1 MHPMFVI
8 VLAQRSLT
16 KLDTMSNLIKEG
28 YFNLS
33 TILNLKSQ
41 WMYQLNTSKP
51 EHTSI
56 NNGSMNF
63 KVQAMFKW
71 RLVNS
76 GLHTWVH
83 LPPACRMDVLI
94 LLQWWH
100 WSYLVVDDSSISD
113 AGWNRGGHI
122 DHADSGDS
130 KAGSHTQLVCWALVA
145 CSIAPMMQE
154 WWRMVRSL
162 SCMWANA
169 EHGEATEAWKER
181 GVFLLLYL
189 WRRC

>member
-1 MHPMFVI
+1 
-8 VLAQRSLT
+8 
-16 KLDTMSNLIKEG
+16 MSNLIKEG

-33 TILNLKSQ
+33 TMLNLKSL

-83 LPPACRMDVLI
+83 LSPAYRMDVLKGDMVI
-94 LLQWWH
+94 FDCRWLLHFWCELKQRRTHRPCWLRW
-100 WSYLVVDDSSISD
+100 LQ
-113 AGWNRGGHI
+113 GWVI
-122 DHADSGDS
+122 
-130 KAGSHTQLVCWALVA
+130 HTTSVHEPWALLA
-145 CSIAPMMQE
+145 CSIGTMIGGAKHVSFHVCE
-154 WWRMVRSL
+154 WVPNGL
-162 SCMWANA
+162 
-169 EHGEATEAWKER
+169 E
-181 GVFLLLYL
+181 
-189 WRRC
+189 

>member
-1 MHPMFVI
+1 MFVI
-8 VLAQRSLT
+8 VLAQHSLT

-33 TILNLKSQ
+33 TMLNLKSL

-76 GLHTWVH
+76 GLHT
-83 LPPACRMDVLI
+83 
-94 LLQWWH
+94 
-100 WSYLVVDDSSISD
+100 
-113 AGWNRGGHI
+113 
-122 DHADSGDS
+122 
-130 KAGSHTQLVCWALVA
+130 
-145 CSIAPMMQE
+145 
-154 WWRMVRSL
+154 
-162 SCMWANA
+162 
-169 EHGEATEAWKER
+169 
-181 GVFLLLYL
+181 
-189 WRRC
+189 

>member
-1 MHPMFVI
+1 MFVI

-33 TILNLKSQ
+33 TMLNLKSL

-63 KVQAMFKW
+63 EDQAMFKW

-76 GLHTWVH
+76 GLHT
-83 LPPACRMDVLI
+83 
-94 LLQWWH
+94 
-100 WSYLVVDDSSISD
+100 
-113 AGWNRGGHI
+113 
-122 DHADSGDS
+122 
-130 KAGSHTQLVCWALVA
+130 
-145 CSIAPMMQE
+145 
-154 WWRMVRSL
+154 
-162 SCMWANA
+162 
-169 EHGEATEAWKER
+169 
-181 GVFLLLYL
+181 
-189 WRRC
+189 